1 MRAQW
6 RGPSWGE
13 AHARGED
20 SMISYGISEELSKA
34 RDTPP
39 FGKGEMGKALFTYK
53 GRPAKAPEPPKGP
66 PPQQPSQPKPG
77 APGTAAPK
85 PASPDKK

>member
-1 MRAQW
+1 
-6 RGPSWGE
+6 
-13 AHARGED
+13 
-20 SMISYGISEELSKA
+20 MIRYGISEELSKA
-34 RDTPP
+34 RDVRIHSL
-39 FGKGEMGKALFTYK
+39 FGKGEMGRALFAYK